1 MSWCDLQAELGGLL
15 SEELDLLLAVSLLV
29 VFRPFVDVLLTIL
42 QHAIDQSG
50 EAVRH
55 GGDGFGS
62 TQLGAQTSVLRAE
75 IDLASPEG
83 RGPPPQCGGC
93 AGEHIARPS
102 RKHLFLADSRVWFEP

>member
-15 SEELDLLLAVSLLV
+15 SDELDLLLAVSLLV

-62 TQLGAQTSVLRAE
+62 TELGAQASVLRAE
-75 IDLASPEG
+75 IGLAS
-83 RGPPPQCGGC
+83 Q
-93 AGEHIARPS
+93 
-102 RKHLFLADSRVWFEP
+102 

>member
-15 SEELDLLLAVSLLV
+15 SDELDLLLAVSLIV

-55 GGDGFGS
+55 GGDGS
-62 TQLGAQTSVLRAE
+62 WRTEPCAQASVLLGGIA
-75 IDLASPEG
+75 LASQENASPHS
-83 RGPPPQCGGC
+83 QYGGSPDLPLGERPAKELC
-93 AGEHIARPS
+93 A
-102 RKHLFLADSRVWFEP
+102 